1 MKNSAFIVNP
11 LTREGYYLNGKKEG
25 WHKFDSLTVKD
36 IDPYYRDPCRIKDDI
51 ELAYPTRMLL
61 FTTIDWFK
69 SLSSAILTKVH
80 CVSSNSLCCLENALD
95 DFNYGRSHYATTED
109 VEGFQVLVFY
119 HEGYLFYTSGI
130 SVNDLVGFLDA
141 SDIVPVLDELYISE
155 FRKTD
160 NLENLVN
167 RAKCDYEA
175 LFGVKQLATYT
186 KTRSIQDDLFA
197 KHLDTRDPTNPFDS
211 LSILGKE
218 FDVELDE
225 ARRKIHEAL
234 EAEIMEMLKA
244 SDFGRAV
251 ELTLKQGLVKPTI
264 FEQDMLSFISR
275 TSSNDMLSV
284 TRLKER
290 TPSDTDTFVYR
301 GEKLRK
307 IVDLDDVPAPSDE
320 LAESK
325 NDDREEEEPRI
336 KVKKP
341 SSKATNMIAI
351 ALATAA
357 HYSQSSYFNGGIPQY
372 FDNSTRPYT
381 GLSGKAPTYRGGKSK
396 SSKGRVKGKGKRK

>member
-69 SLSSAILTKVH
+69 SLSSAVLTKVH
-80 CVSSNSLCCLENALD
+80 CVSSNNLCCLENTLD

-109 VEGFQVLVFY
+109 VESFQVLVFY
-119 HEGYLFYTSGI
+119 HEGYLFYASGI

-160 NLENLVN
+160 NLEKLVN
-167 RAKCDYEA
+167 RAKYDYEA

-186 KTRSIQDDLFA
+186 KTRSIQDDLSA
-197 KHLDTRDPTNPFDS
+197 K
-211 LSILGKE
+211 
-218 FDVELDE
+218 
-225 ARRKIHEAL
+225 
-234 EAEIMEMLKA
+234 
-244 SDFGRAV
+244 
-251 ELTLKQGLVKPTI
+251 Q
-264 FEQDMLSFISR
+264 
-275 TSSNDMLSV
+275 
-284 TRLKER
+284 
-290 TPSDTDTFVYR
+290 
-301 GEKLRK
+301 
-307 IVDLDDVPAPSDE
+307 
-320 LAESK
+320 
-325 NDDREEEEPRI
+325 EPRI

-381 GLSGKAPTYRGGKSK
+381 GLSGKAPTYRGGKNK
-396 SSKGRVKGKGKRK
+396 PSKGRVKGKRK